1 MRKIFITFLA
11 ISSIFAV
18 STKKIYNVDG
28 MMCGVGC
35 VNIIT
40 NTLKTLEGVEE
51 FSIDFS
57 TKRMEILF
65 DTENLTSEKVISTL
79 PNPYKVTFIKETT
92 EKEYAISG
100 MTCMGC
106 VNSIRASIQ
115 DLEGLENYVVDF
127 EKDMLYIEFDV
138 QKTDEKKILNKIPEK
153 FKVVELVSIEEEKV
167 EKETAEEEKVEEEK
181 VEELKN

>member
-1 MRKIFITFLA
+1 MRKIFIIFLA
-11 ISSIFAV
+11 ISSIFAA
-18 STKKIYNVDG
+18 STKKVYNVDG

-35 VNIIT
+35 VNTIS

-57 TKRMEILF
+57 TKRMEVLF

-79 PNPYKVTFIKETT
+79 PNPYKVTFIKETI
-92 EKEYAISG
+92 EKEYAVSG

-106 VNSIRASIQ
+106 VNSIRTSIQ
-115 DLEGLENYVVDF
+115 DSEGLENYIVDY
-127 EKDMLYIEFDV
+127 EKDMLYIEFDIE
-138 QKTDEKKILNKIPEK
+138 KTDEKKILSRIPEK
-153 FKVVELVSIEEEKV
+153 FKVIEIVSIDK
-167 EKETAEEEKVEEEK
+167 EKVEEEK

>member
-1 MRKIFITFLA
+1 MKKIFIIFLA
-11 ISSIFAV
+11 ISSVFAA

-35 VNIIT
+35 VNTIS

-57 TKRMEILF
+57 TKRMEVLF
-65 DTENLTSEKVISTL
+65 DTENLTSEKVISAL
-79 PNPYKVTFIKETT
+79 PNPYKVTFIKETI
-92 EKEYAISG
+92 EKEYAVSG

-106 VNSIRASIQ
+106 VNSIRTSIQ
-115 DLEGLENYVVDF
+115 DLEGLENYMVDF
-127 EKDMLYIEFDV
+127 EKDMLYIEFDIK
-138 QKTDEKKILNKIPEK
+138 KTDDKTILSKIPEK
-153 FKVVELVSIEEEKV
+153 FKVVELVSINEEDKIEEDNEEDKEEK
-167 EKETAEEEKVEEEK
+167 EK

>member
-51 FSIDFS
+51 FSIDFP
-57 TKRMEILF
+57 TKRMEVLF

-79 PNPYKVTFIKETT
+79 PNPYKVTFIKETI
-92 EKEYAISG
+92 EKEYAVSG

-106 VNSIRASIQ
+106 VNSIRTSIQ
-115 DLEGLENYVVDF
+115 DLEGLENYMVDF
-127 EKDMLYIEFDV
+127 EKDMLYIEFDIE
-138 QKTDEKKILNKIPEK
+138 KTDEKTILSRIPEK
-153 FKVVELVSIEEEKV
+153 FKVVELVSIDK
-167 EKETAEEEKVEEEK
+167 EKVEEEK